1 MNIFKLVWKNITQ
14 QLGSTLLSILLTAF
28 GVAILIVIYITGDT
42 FEKQLANNS
51 KNVDLVVGAKGSPM
65 QLILSTLYH
74 VDNPTG
80 NIPLAE
86 AAKIADNPLVQLA
99 TPVSLG
105 DNYKGHRIVGTDH
118 TFLEMYELSINEGKL
133 WDKSFE
139 AVIGAEVMRKQN
151 LKIGDKIFSAH
162 GLSEEA
168 HQHDEHPF
176 IIVGV
181 LEKSNSVVDNL
192 ILTNLASIWDVHGIA
207 HDDEHLHEDGH
218 EHHDHDHDTHAHE
231 TAPTAQVPVKHD
243 HHEDHSHEHNHEDE
257 HEHHIDS
264 ATIQVDSTTN
274 TQNISKE
281 TLVTEKP
288 REEFVSEKPQPN
300 FIKSLGQDMLEDQ
313 GVEITALLIKYA
325 SPAAIA
331 VIPRLVNQ
339 DTEMQAASPAIESSR
354 IFSLLGV
361 GLDSLSILAYV
372 IMFIAALSVFI
383 SLYNAL
389 KERQYDLAIMR
400 TMGASKIKLFTLII
414 VEGLIITLI
423 GGIIGLAF
431 GHLVLYY
438 ISNQTSQSADF
449 IEAFKLY
456 ENEIFILLAA
466 LGIGI
471 IAALIPAVKAYKT
484 TISKILSS
492 K

>member
-1 MNIFKLVWKNITQ
+1 MNILKLVWRNITQ
-14 QLGSTLLSILLTAF
+14 QLGSTLLSVLLTSF

-51 KNVDLVVGAKGSPM
+51 KNVDLVIGAKGSPM

-86 AAKIADNPLVQLA
+86 AAKIADNPLIHLP

-105 DNYKGHRIVGTDH
+105 DNYKGHRIIGTDP
-118 TFLEMYELSINEGKL
+118 TFLEMYELNIQDGKL
-133 WDKSFE
+133 WKKSFE
-139 AVIGAEVMRKQN
+139 VVLGAEIVRKHN
-151 LKIGDKIFSAH
+151 LKIGDQIFSAH
-162 GLSEEA
+162 GLSEDA
-168 HQHDEHPF
+168 HQHDDHPF
-176 IIVGV
+176 TIVGI

-192 ILTNLASIWDVHGIA
+192 ILTDLSSVWDVHGIA
-207 HDDEHLHEDGH
+207 HNNEHIHPEDDH
-218 EHHDHDHDTHAHE
+218 EHHDHSHANHE
-231 TAPTAQVPVKHD
+231 
-243 HHEDHSHEHNHEDE
+243 HEHNHNHDHPKHDHKHMENSRASENEATE
-257 HEHHIDS
+257 HE
-264 ATIQVDSTTN
+264 
-274 TQNISKE
+274 E
-281 TLVTEKP
+281 FVTEKP
-288 REEFVSEKPQPN
+288 QPE
-300 FIKSLGQDMLEDQ
+300 FIKNLGQDMLKDQ
-313 GVEITALLIKYA
+313 GVEITALLVKYS

-339 DTEMQAASPAIESSR
+339 ETEMQAASPAIESSR

-361 GLDSLSILAYV
+361 GIDSLTILAYI
-372 IMFIAALSVFI
+372 IMVIAALSVFI

-400 TMGASKIKLFTLII
+400 TMGASKLKLFTLII
-414 VEGLIITLI
+414 VEGLFITLI
-423 GGIIGLAF
+423 GGVIGLVI
-431 GHLVLYY
+431 GHMVLFY

-456 ENEIFILLAA
+456 ENEILILLAA
-466 LGIGI
+466 VSIGI
-471 IAALIPAVKAYKT
+471 LASIIPAVKAYQT